1 MRTSA
6 LSALDDLIAAARERY
21 AAIRPE
27 SAALHRRAV
36 NVMPGGNTRTV
47 LHFEPFPFR
56 VVGAD
61 GAVLH
66 DADGHRYVDLLGN
79 YTAGFLGHA
88 PVPVRAAVE
97 RVLNEG
103 WSIGATQS
111 GEVELAELI
120 CGRFSSIEQ
129 VRFTNSGTEAN
140 VYAIAAALHH
150 TQRHGVLV
158 FEGGYHGGVLSFG
171 HGSSPINVPHQF
183 TIGIFNDIAALEVLF
198 AGGCGQQLGCAVVEP
213 MLGSAGCIP
222 ASDEFLRRLRQLC
235 TRDGVVLIFDEVMT
249 SRLAPGG
256 AQQLM
261 GVTPDMTTLGKY
273 LGGGFSFG
281 AFGGK
286 REIMSVF
293 GGGSHVGV
301 QLAHAGT
308 FNNNP
313 VSMATG
319 IATLRVVLTDQILR
333 ETNARGDVCREAL
346 AGVFSEAGLPLCV
359 TGRGSMIG
367 VHGCVGPVVTL
378 ADIESS
384 DPRWK
389 ELYFFAMLERGYYMA
404 QRGFIALSLE
414 VTDEMLDGF
423 VDVTRDWAEEMA
435 TLANI

>member
-1 MRTSA
+1 MKTSIT
-6 LSALDDLIAAARERY
+6 SALDDLVAAARERY
-21 AAIRPE
+21 AATRQQSE
-27 SAALHRRAV
+27 ALHHRAV

-47 LHFEPFPFR
+47 LHFKPFPFR

-61 GAVLH
+61 GAVLR

-88 PVPVRAAVE
+88 PAPVRAAVE
-97 RVLNEG
+97 RVLSEG
-103 WSIGATQS
+103 WSIGATQP

-120 CGRFSSIEQ
+120 CAKFASIEQ

-150 TQRHGVLV
+150 TQRRGVLV

-171 HGSSPINVPHQF
+171 HGPSPINVPHQF
-183 TIGIFNDIAALEVLF
+183 TLGIYNDIDALEALF
-198 AGGCGQQLGCAVVEP
+198 AGDRGQQLGCAVVEP

-222 ASDEFLRRLRQLC
+222 ASDEFLQRLRLLC
-235 TRDGVVLIFDEVMT
+235 TRHGVVLIFDEVMT

-256 AQQLM
+256 AQQLV

-281 AFGGK
+281 AFGGT

-293 GGGSHVGV
+293 GGGSHEGV
-301 QLAHAGT
+301 PLAHAGT

-313 VSMATG
+313 VSMAAG
-319 IATLRVVLTDQILR
+319 VAALREVLTDQAVR
-333 ETNARGDVCREAL
+333 EVNARGDACRQAL
-346 AGVFSEAGLPLCV
+346 AAIFAEAGLPMCA
-359 TGRGSMIG
+359 TGSGSMIG
-367 VHGCVGPVVTL
+367 IHGCTGPVHNL
-378 ADIESS
+378 ADVAAS
-384 DPRWK
+384 DERWK
-389 ELYFFAMLERGYYMA
+389 ELYFFAMLEHGYYLA

-414 VTDEMLDGF
+414 VTEAMVDGF
-423 VDVTRDWAEEMA
+423 VNATRDWAGEMA
-435 TLANI
+435 TLVNS

>member
-1 MRTSA
+1 MKTSITSA
-6 LSALDDLIAAARERY
+6 IDDLVAAARQRY
-21 AAIRPE
+21 AATRQQSE
-27 SAALHRRAV
+27 ALHRRAV

-56 VVGAD
+56 VVGTD
-61 GAVLH
+61 GAVLR
-66 DADGHRYVDLLGN
+66 DADDHRYVDLLGN

-88 PVPVRAAVE
+88 PAPVRTAVE
-97 RVLNEG
+97 RVLHDG
-103 WSIGATQS
+103 WSIGAAQPR
-111 GEVELAELI
+111 EVELAELI
-120 CGRFSSIEQ
+120 CARFASIEQ

-171 HGSSPINVPHQF
+171 HGPSPINVPYQF
-183 TIGIFNDIAALEVLF
+183 TLGVYNDIHALEALV
-198 AGGCGQQLGCAVVEP
+198 AGDRGQQLGCAVVEP

-222 ASDEFLRRLRQLC
+222 ASDEFLQRLRQLC

-281 AFGGK
+281 AFGGT

-301 QLAHAGT
+301 PLAHAGT

-313 VSMATG
+313 ISMAAG
-319 IATLRVVLTDQILR
+319 VAALREVLTDQAVR
-333 ETNARGDVCREAL
+333 EVNARGDACREAL
-346 AGVFSEAGLPLCV
+346 AGVFAEAGLPMCV
-359 TGRGSMIG
+359 SGRGSMIG
-367 VHGCVGPVVTL
+367 VHGCVGPVRTL
-378 ADIESS
+378 ADLAAS
-384 DPRWK
+384 DNRWK
-389 ELYFFAMLERGYYMA
+389 ELYFFAMLEHGYYLA

-423 VDVTRDWAEEMA
+423 VTATRDWAGEMA
-435 TLANI
+435 TLVNG

>member
-1 MRTSA
+1 MKTSST
-6 LSALDDLIAAARERY
+6 SALDDLVAAARERY
-21 AAIRPE
+21 AAIRPKSE
-27 SAALHRRAV
+27 ALHRRAL

-88 PVPVRAAVE
+88 PTAVRTAVE
-97 RVLNEG
+97 RVLREG
-103 WSIGATQS
+103 WSIGAAQPR
-111 GEVELAELI
+111 EVELAELI
-120 CGRFSSIEQ
+120 CAKFASIQQ

-140 VYAIAAALHH
+140 LFAIAAALYHA
-150 TQRHGVLV
+150 QRRGVLV

-171 HGSSPINVPHQF
+171 HGPSPINVPHQF
-183 TIGIFNDIAALEVLF
+183 TLGTYNDVDALEALF
-198 AGGCGQQLGCAVVEP
+198 ADDRGKQLGCVVVEP

-222 ASDEFLRRLRQLC
+222 ASDEFLQRLHSLC

-261 GVTPDMTTLGKY
+261 NITPDMTTLGKY

-286 REIMSVF
+286 REIMGVF
-293 GGGSHVGV
+293 GGGSREGV
-301 QLAHAGT
+301 PLAHAGT

-313 VSMATG
+313 VSMAAG
-319 IATLRVVLTDQILR
+319 VATLREVLTDQVLR
-333 ETNARGDVCREAL
+333 EANARGDACREAL
-346 AGVFSEAGLPLCV
+346 AGVFAETGIPMCV

-367 VHGCVGPVVTL
+367 VHGCVGPVRTL
-378 ADIESS
+378 ADLAAS
-384 DPRWK
+384 DGRWR
-389 ELYFFAMLERGYYMA
+389 ELYFFAMLERGYYLA
-404 QRGFIALSLE
+404 RRGFIALSLE
-414 VTDEMLDGF
+414 VTGEMVDGF
-423 VDVTRDWAEEMA
+423 INATRDWAGEMA
-435 TLANI
+435 TLLNR

>member
-1 MRTSA
+1 MKISVTST
-6 LSALDDLIAAARERY
+6 LDDLVAAARERY
-21 AAIRPE
+21 AATRPKSE
-27 SAALHRRAV
+27 ALHRRAV

-56 VVGAD
+56 VVGTD
-61 GAVLH
+61 GAVLR

-88 PVPVRAAVE
+88 PAPVRAAVE
-97 RVLNEG
+97 RVLQEG
-103 WSIGATQS
+103 WSIGATQP

-120 CGRFSSIEQ
+120 CARFASIEQ

-140 VYAIAAALHH
+140 LFAIAAALHH
-150 TQRHGVLV
+150 TQRRGVLV

-183 TIGIFNDIAALEVLF
+183 TLGTYNDIPALEALF
-198 AGGCGQQLGCAVVEP
+198 AGDRGRQLGCVVVEP

-222 ASDEFLRRLRQLC
+222 ADDEFLRRLRSLC

-256 AQQLM
+256 AQQLV
-261 GVTPDMTTLGKY
+261 GITPDVTTLGKY

-281 AFGGK
+281 AFGGGRK
-286 REIMSVF
+286 IMNVF
-293 GGGSHVGV
+293 GGGSRDGV

-313 VSMATG
+313 VSMAAG
-319 IATLRVVLTDQILR
+319 VAALREVLTDQAVR
-333 ETNARGDVCREAL
+333 EVNARGDACREAL
-346 AGVFSEAGLPLCV
+346 GGVFAETGIPMCV

-367 VHGCVGPVVTL
+367 MHGCAGPVHTL
-378 ADIESS
+378 SNIAAS
-384 DPRWK
+384 DDRWK
-389 ELYFFAMLERGYYMA
+389 EIYFFAMLERGYYLA
-404 QRGFIALSLE
+404 RRGFIALSLE
-414 VTDEMLDGF
+414 VTDEMVDGF
-423 VDVTRDWAEEMA
+423 VNATRDWAREMA
-435 TLANI
+435 TLVNS